1 MRSAD
6 HPIADKIPIS
16 RVRSNTAISKV
27 FNTISTPISK
37 ATQAIELA
45 CRHRSL
51 ASASDPDAKNDIE
64 ALLTFSTNART
75 ASRDSDSAAVGIG
88 LAMRNAKLAKKTAK
102 LRLILTSM
110 TWLTAEAITLG
121 LSHHPLVGR

>member
-1 MRSAD
+1 MAGT
-6 HPIADKIPIS
+6 
-16 RVRSNTAISKV
+16 SNAQES
-27 FNTISTPISK
+27 S
-37 ATQAIELA
+37 

-75 ASRDSDSAAVGIG
+75 TSRDSDSAAVAIG

-110 TWLTAEAITLG
+110 TWLTEEAITLG
-121 LSHHPLVGR
+121 LSDHPLAGR